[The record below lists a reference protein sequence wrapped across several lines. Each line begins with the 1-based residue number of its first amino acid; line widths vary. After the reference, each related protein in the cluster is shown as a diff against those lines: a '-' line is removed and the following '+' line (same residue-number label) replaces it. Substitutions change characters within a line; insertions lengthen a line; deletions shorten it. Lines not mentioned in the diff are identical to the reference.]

1 MQHFHEWVWLDRDLT
16 RIWMCR
22 IERCTQWLHSVHSC
36 CAFALML
43 SKYCTFL
50 LVFAHLCKIWRVYV
64 ELSWVSMIRSG
75 FDTHQNVQN
84 RKMYAMVTLC
94 TFFLRFVLW
103 CCQIIEQ
110 LLLCLH
116 TFVKYEEC
124 MQHFHEWVWL
134 DRDLTRI
141 WMCRIERCTQW
152 LHSVHSCCSWCSDV
166 FKILHISIVFAHLC
180 KIWRVY
186 AALSWV
192 SMIRS
197 GFDTHLNVQNRKMY
211 AMVTLCTFLLR
222 LVLWRFQNTAHFYCV
237 CTPL

>member
-1 MQHFHEWVWLDRDLT
+1 M
-16 RIWMCR
+16 
-22 IERCTQWLHSVHSC
+22 
-36 CAFALML
+36 
-43 SKYCTFL
+43 
-50 LVFAHLCKIWRVYV
+50 VFAHLCKIWRVYAA
-64 ELSWVSMIRSG
+64 LSWVSMIRSG
-75 FDTHQNVQN
+75 FDTHLNVQN

-94 TFFLRFVLW
+94 TFLLIKHLNV
-103 CCQIIEQ
+103 QIGD
-110 LLLCLH
+110 LTFSKYCTFLLCLH
-116 TFVKYEEC
+116 TFVKYDEC

>member
-36 CAFALML
+36 CAWCSDIFKILHI
-43 SKYCTFL
+43 SI
-50 LVFAHLCKIWRVYV
+50 VFAHLCKIWRVYAA
-64 ELSWVSMIRSG
+64 LSWVSMIRSG
-75 FDTHQNVQN
+75 FDTHLNVQN

-94 TFFLRFVLW
+94 TFLLRF
-103 CCQIIEQ
+103 
-110 LLLCLH
+110 
-116 TFVKYEEC
+116 
-124 MQHFHEWVWL
+124 
-134 DRDLTRI
+134 
-141 WMCRIERCTQW
+141 
-152 LHSVHSCCSWCSDV
+152 CSDV
-166 FKILHISIVFAHLC
+166 VKILHISIVFAHLC

-222 LVLWRFQNTAHFYCV
+222 LVLWRCQNTAHFYCV

>member
-1 MQHFHEWVWLDRDLT
+1 M
-16 RIWMCR
+16 
-22 IERCTQWLHSVHSC
+22 
-36 CAFALML
+36 
-43 SKYCTFL
+43 
-50 LVFAHLCKIWRVYV
+50 VFAHLCKIWRVYAA
-64 ELSWVSMIRSG
+64 LSWVSMIRSG
-75 FDTHQNVQN
+75 FDTHLNVQN

-94 TFFLRFVLW
+94 TFLLRLVLW
-103 CCQIIEQ
+103 CCQIIEHFYW
-110 LLLCLH
+110 CLH
-116 TFVKYEEC
+116 TFVKYDEC

-134 DRDLTRI
+134 DRDLTLI
-141 WMCRIERCTQW
+141 WMCRIERCTQC
-152 LHSVHSCCSWCSDV
+152 LHSVHSCCAWCSDV

-222 LVLWRFQNTAHFYCV
+222 LVLWCCQIIEHF
-237 CTPL
+237 

>member
-43 SKYCTFL
+43 SKYYTF
-50 LVFAHLCKIWRVYV
+50 
-64 ELSWVSMIRSG
+64 
-75 FDTHQNVQN
+75 
-84 RKMYAMVTLC
+84 
-94 TFFLRFVLW
+94 
-103 CCQIIEQ
+103 
-110 LLLCLH
+110 LLCLH
-116 TFVKYEEC
+116 TFVKYDEC

-152 LHSVHSCCSWCSDV
+152 LHSVHSCCAWCSDV

-222 LVLWRFQNTAHFYCV
+222 FCSDVIKILHISIVFAHLCKIWRVYAALSWVSMIRSGFDTHLNVQNRKMYAMVTLCTFLLRLVLWHFQNTAHFYCV

>member
-1 MQHFHEWVWLDRDLT
+1 M
-16 RIWMCR
+16 
-22 IERCTQWLHSVHSC
+22 
-36 CAFALML
+36 
-43 SKYCTFL
+43 
-50 LVFAHLCKIWRVYV
+50 VFAHLCKIWRVYAA
-64 ELSWVSMIRSG
+64 LSWVNG
-75 FDTHQNVQN
+75 
-84 RKMYAMVTLC
+84 YTLYILAALGALTLSKYC
-94 TFFLRFVLW
+94 TF
-103 CCQIIEQ
+103 
-110 LLLCLH
+110 LLCLH
-116 TFVKYEEC
+116 TFVKYDEC

-152 LHSVHSCCSWCSDV
+152 LHSVHSCCAWCSDV
-166 FKILHISIVFAHLC
+166 VKILHISIVFAHLC

-186 AALSWV
+186 AALSLV

-197 GFDTHLNVQNRKMY
+197 GFDTHLDVQNRKMY

>member
-1 MQHFHEWVWLDRDLT
+1 M
-16 RIWMCR
+16 
-22 IERCTQWLHSVHSC
+22 
-36 CAFALML
+36 
-43 SKYCTFL
+43 
-50 LVFAHLCKIWRVYV
+50 VFAHLCKIWRVYAA
-64 ELSWVSMIRSG
+64 LSWVSMIRSG
-75 FDTHQNVQN
+75 FDTHLDVQN

-94 TFFLRFVLW
+94 TFLLRF
-103 CCQIIEQ
+103 
-110 LLLCLH
+110 
-116 TFVKYEEC
+116 
-124 MQHFHEWVWL
+124 
-134 DRDLTRI
+134 
-141 WMCRIERCTQW
+141 
-152 LHSVHSCCSWCSDV
+152 CSDV

-211 AMVTLCTFLLR
+211 AILHSVHSCCAWCSDVFKILHISIVFAHLCKIWREYAALSWVSLIRSGFDTHLNVQNRKMYAIVTLCTFLLR

>member
-36 CAFALML
+36 CAWCSDVCKILHI
-43 SKYCTFL
+43 SI
-50 LVFAHLCKIWRVYV
+50 VFAHLCKIWRVYAA
-64 ELSWVSMIRSG
+64 LSWVSMIRSG
-75 FDTHQNVQN
+75 FDTHLNVQN

-94 TFFLRFVLW
+94 TFLLRLVQW
-103 CCQIIEQ
+103 CCQNTAHFYW
-110 LLLCLH
+110 CLH
-116 TFVKYEEC
+116 TFVKYDEC

-152 LHSVHSCCSWCSDV
+152 LHSVHSCCAWCSDV
-166 FKILHISIVFAHLC
+166 VKILHISIVFAHLC